1 MRLQVLTTGSWPG
14 ETAQK
19 CCLPRELEKACQSF
33 QAFYLQAYSGRR
45 LTWQTNK
52 GHAGE
57 GRLGISLDML
67 PPSSPTC
74 NLNGSLSAL
83 CLRSCSK
90 EATKIIFSGLTKA
103 KRICEISSLCTIA
116 L

>member
-57 GRLGISLDML
+57 GRLGSGLYMPP
-67 PPSSPTC
+67 PPSP
-74 NLNGSLSAL
+74 
-83 CLRSCSK
+83 SCTNAQMEGWAVLAGAHSV
-90 EATKIIFSGLTKA
+90 
-103 KRICEISSLCTIA
+103 
-116 L
+116 